1 MSSSSSNDLALK
13 ILEKELEL
21 ESNYSLPSLNSLVE
35 SYRLA
40 IEHFEEVKSSKLYD
54 YQERLQKIL
63 MRPQVLQLMQ
73 DDFSKHRCEQRIRN
87 RGRAHTETTSRPI
100 HRAHTDPVLK
110 DQLDISLPTEPS
122 TPLLTVQID
131 SPSHHKFNLPESP
144 TNDKILNRIVESQQK
159 RTENIIGKAVGD
171 FKAQETSLNERLKN
185 RRQKGQNGN
194 IDTSFNSFKQSG
206 VSLPPSPLN
215 TSKQFSF
222 DVESDKSGGVNVFS
236 ILHEKIEKIMEESFN
251 EKTEKITEVKV
262 RYGTQ
267 IGELEA
273 QGGFF
278 VEVIKQMKINM
289 SQEIE
294 EISQQI
300 DVKRKILINEA
311 KRELGLI
318 NN

>member
-1 MSSSSSNDLALK
+1 MSSCQSNKLVLK

-21 ESNYSLPSLNSLVE
+21 ESNYSLPALNSLVD
-35 SYRLA
+35 SYRQA

-63 MRPQVLQLMQ
+63 MRPQVLKMMQ
-73 DDFSKHRCEQRIRN
+73 EDYSKHRSEQRIRN
-87 RGRAHTETTSRPI
+87 RGRAYTETAARPI
-100 HRAHTDPVLK
+100 QRAYTDQAFK
-110 DQLDISLPTEPS
+110 DKLNTSLSTEPS
-122 TPLLTVQID
+122 TPQSIPTT
-131 SPSHHKFNLPESP
+131 ESP
-144 TNDKILNRIVESQQK
+144 TQAKLNSPDSPTNAKILNRIVDSQLK
-159 RTENIIGKAVGD
+159 RTENCIGKAVGD

-185 RRQKGQNGN
+185 RRQKGINVTM
-194 IDTSFNSFKQSG
+194 DTSFNSFKQSG

-215 TSKQFSF
+215 TSQLFSF
-222 DVESDKSGGVNVFS
+222 DVESDKSAGVNVFS
-236 ILHEKIEKIMEESFN
+236 ILHERIEKIMEESFN

-278 VEVIKQMKINM
+278 AEITKQMKINM

-294 EISQQI
+294 AISQGI
-300 DVKRKILINEA
+300 DLKRKNLINEA
-311 KRELGLI
+311 KIELGLL

>member
-1 MSSSSSNDLALK
+1 MSSCQSNKLVLK

-21 ESNYSLPSLNSLVE
+21 ESNYSISTLNSLVD
-35 SYRLA
+35 SYRQA
-40 IEHFEEVKSSKLYD
+40 IEHFEELKSSKLYD

-63 MRPQVLQLMQ
+63 MRPQVLKVMQ
-73 DDFSKHRCEQRIRN
+73 EDYSKNRCEQRIRN
-87 RGRAHTETTSRPI
+87 RGRAQTETGARPI
-100 HRAHTDPVLK
+100 QRSHTDLGLK
-110 DQLDISLPTEPS
+110 EKLNLSLSSEPS
-122 TPLLTVQID
+122 TPQPATTIE
-131 SPSHHKFNLPESP
+131 SPTLVKVNSPGSP
-144 TNDKILNRIVESQQK
+144 TNDKILNRIVESQLK

-185 RRQKGQNGN
+185 RRQKGNN
-194 IDTSFNSFKQSG
+194 VTMDTSFNSFKQSG

-215 TSKQFSF
+215 TSQMFSF

-236 ILHEKIEKIMEESFN
+236 ILHERIEKIMEESFN

-278 VEVIKQMKINM
+278 DSITKQMKINM

-294 EISQQI
+294 QISQGI
-300 DVKRKILINEA
+300 DIKRKNMINEA
-311 KRELGLI
+311 KIELGLLS
-318 NN
+318 N